1 MSVICILNCTD
12 VLAHNKHDIVRCS
25 SHVVLNVRSI
35 YVHIIILPRQLYIA
49 TKIGLDDIYIHV

>member
-35 YVHIIILPRQLYIA
+35 YARMIILPRQLCIER
-49 TKIGLDDIYIHV
+49 KIGLDDIDIHV